1 MSANSWQP
9 MDPSE
14 AAILRDMLKNELNR
28 RSGKYLDIASNKINL
43 NGIVSLE
50 FDVDSIEF
58 LINPETNKVIA
69 QSQGQTIIEPLLL
82 IKDIGDLYFAA
93 EGKYMP
99 DSFDYDKIK
108 AAINQYASEDYNT
121 KSSSCRSACTGLCIG
136 MCGTTCTSMCNDLCE
151 GCSGECSTGCYT
163 QCTGC

>member
-58 LINPETNKVIA
+58 LINPETNKVIFHSQC
-69 QSQGQTIIEPLLL
+69 QSIIEPFLL
-82 IKDIGDLYFAA
+82 IKDMY
-93 EGKYMP
+93 Y
-99 DSFDYDKIK
+99 
-108 AAINQYASEDYNT
+108 
-121 KSSSCRSACTGLCIG
+121 
-136 MCGTTCTSMCNDLCE
+136 
-151 GCSGECSTGCYT
+151 
-163 QCTGC
+163 